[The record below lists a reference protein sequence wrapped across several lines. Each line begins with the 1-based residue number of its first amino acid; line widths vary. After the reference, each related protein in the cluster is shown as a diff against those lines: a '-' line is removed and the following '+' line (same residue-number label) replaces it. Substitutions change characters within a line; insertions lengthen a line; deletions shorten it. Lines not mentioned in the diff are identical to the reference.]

1 MYRALN
7 VDLIASMQEIV
18 DEVVFYYKADFDYDV
33 CEIQEKTKQE
43 KTYGRRTVFS
53 VDRKE

>member
-18 DEVVFYYKADFDYDV
+18 DEVVFYYKADFDYDGTKCV
-33 CEIQEKTKQE
+33 SRICAQREIFL
-43 KTYGRRTVFS
+43 Y
-53 VDRKE
+53 